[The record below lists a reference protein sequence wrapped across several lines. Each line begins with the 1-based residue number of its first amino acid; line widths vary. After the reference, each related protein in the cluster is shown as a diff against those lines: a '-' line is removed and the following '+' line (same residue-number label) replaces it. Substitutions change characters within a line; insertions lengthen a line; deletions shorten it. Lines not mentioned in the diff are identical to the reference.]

1 MNPVE
6 KIAEI
11 YKQMRLGEA
20 KKKMDPVGDAD
31 SDIDNDGDVDDSD
44 EYLHNRRKAIKKS
57 MKEQKVECP
66 KCEGK
71 GCNHCDDKGYHME
84 AISIDPDDGEVTK
97 AKDDSKKKKKTDAS
111 SGNDTSVSEDN
122 KSIKEAAPKISMGKA
137 KGSISAT
144 GMRGKGMKKYDVDVS
159 VTNGKLEFK
168 IKDEQGKFQTVGIK
182 QAASMLGEDVE
193 VTEVAEPTSPLGK
206 KFKDMHKVEIDD
218 TEEKGHMDAVRANK
232 AGPRAKQPKSVK
244 ELRK

>member
-1 MNPVE
+1 MNPIE

-111 SGNDTSVSEDN
+111 SGNDTSVSEANLAEVD
-122 KSIKEAAPKISMGKA
+122 EP
-137 KGSISAT
+137 SA
-144 GMRGKGMKKYDVDVS
+144 
-159 VTNGKLEFK
+159 
-168 IKDEQGKFQTVGIK
+168 
-182 QAASMLGEDVE
+182 
-193 VTEVAEPTSPLGK
+193 PLGK
-206 KFKDMHKVEIDD
+206 KFKDMHTIAKKDYPAKDD
-218 TEEKGHMDAVRANK
+218 QGVTKAVK
-232 AGPRAKQPKSVK
+232 PAKQPKTVK